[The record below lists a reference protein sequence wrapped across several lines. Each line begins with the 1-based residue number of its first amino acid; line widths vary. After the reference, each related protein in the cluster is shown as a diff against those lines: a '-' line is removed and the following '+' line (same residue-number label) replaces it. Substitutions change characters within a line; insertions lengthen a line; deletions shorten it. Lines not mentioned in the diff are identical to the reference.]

1 MTPLDREIIK
11 GLADNDMSIMA
22 VAKGLFMHRNTV
34 LYHID
39 KVQRETGLDPRNFYD
54 LAELL
59 ERLEADD

>member
-22 VAKGLFMHRNTV
+22 VAKSMFMHRNTV

-59 ERLEADD
+59 ERMSDE